1 MTIGAL
7 RSSLGDGLGRII
19 LDHPPLN
26 ILNLE
31 LLRRLREELERLAD
45 APELRVLLLS
55 AAGLHFSAGADV
67 TEHLPPRHRDLIP
80 EFLETIVA
88 LDAFPLPV
96 VAAVQGRCLGGGFEL
111 VLGADLVIGGEGAL
125 FGQPEISLGVAP
137 PAAAALLPGRCARG
151 LAADLVFTGDPIG
164 AAEAERAGLVRR
176 VVPDADLEASAL
188 ALAGRMTR
196 HSAAALRGAKRMLR
210 AHRHEPDTSA
220 VFWAGTEYVQSLMAT
235 EDAVEG
241 LQAFLAKR
249 PPVWRDR

>member
-1 MTIGAL
+1 MTSGAL
-7 RSSLGDGLGRII
+7 RSSLVDGLGRII

-26 ILNLE
+26 ILTLE

-55 AAGLHFSAGADV
+55 AAGRHFSAGADV
-67 TEHLPPRHRDLIP
+67 TEHLPPRHHELIP
-80 EFLETIVA
+80 EFIETIIA

-111 VLGADLVIGGEGAL
+111 VLGADLVIAGEGAL
-125 FGQPEISLGVAP
+125 FGQPEIGLGVVP

-151 LAADLVFTGDPIG
+151 WAADLVFTGDPIG

-188 ALAGRMTR
+188 TLAGRMTR
-196 HSAAALRGAKRMLR
+196 HSAAALRVAKRMLR

-220 VFWAGTEYVQSLMAT
+220 LLWAGTEYVQSLMAT

-241 LQAFLAKR
+241 LQAFLEKR
-249 PPVWRDR
+249 LPVWRDR